1 MEWKILDIL
10 FEDLN
15 HFAKHG
21 GRKQIKVEDVKLCG
35 RKERSIT
42 DLLDEYDDN
51 VLREGRES
59 RKEANA
65 NKKLKKLSKGV
76 TGETEGNEVDMED
89 L

>member
-1 MEWKILDIL
+1 
-10 FEDLN
+10 
-15 HFAKHG
+15 
-21 GRKQIKVEDVKLCG
+21 VKLCG
-35 RKERSIT
+35 RKETSIT
-42 DLLDEYDDN
+42 ELLAEYDDN

-76 TGETEGNEVDMED
+76 SGEPEGNEVDMED